1 MHPIIA
7 TFKLSKTV
15 NIKYIIMKAHLR
27 YIILL
32 TFAAFLFQGCDEA
45 IEAIIPDD
53 PTGTTSLTVTGALS
67 KSVSHEEVEFQSSA
81 IQESKISGLDLYIG
95 NIGTTETAIRVTLS
109 DLDNG
114 ELFNVGT
121 YNYVNDPN
129 TTFIFIAQYFDTDD
143 NFYQINVVDPGVN
156 KLVITEVKNGLDN
169 AVLKGEI
176 ELNLVNS
183 DGLSDQIKIVGT
195 FEAIGTA
202 IQL

>member
-1 MHPIIA
+1 
-7 TFKLSKTV
+7 
-15 NIKYIIMKAHLR
+15 MKAQLR